1 MIQNLNLNQKLKKNI
16 YPNQLFIGNNNQKL
30 PENIYSSWNLNSKM
44 PTHEK
49 HKGLKKSTNLS
60 KLITLDDY
68 FINNKISDLDFIKLD
83 VDGNELYVLQSG
95 RKFLDKKK
103 PPIFMELAPYLYKE
117 NGYSFEE
124 LIKYISDLSY
134 KFYKI
139 DPLKKIN
146 DIEYFSKKIKDGS
159 SKNILLMA
167 N

>member
-1 MIQNLNLNQKLKKNI
+1 
-16 YPNQLFIGNNNQKL
+16 
-30 PENIYSSWNLNSKM
+30 
-44 PTHEK
+44 
-49 HKGLKKSTNLS
+49 
-60 KLITLDDY
+60 
-68 FINNKISDLDFIKLD
+68 
-83 VDGNELYVLQSG
+83 
-95 RKFLDKKK
+95 
-103 PPIFMELAPYLYKE
+103 MELAPYLYKE
-117 NGYSFEE
+117 NGYNLDD

>member
-1 MIQNLNLNQKLKKNI
+1 
-16 YPNQLFIGNNNQKL
+16 
-30 PENIYSSWNLNSKM
+30 M

-95 RKFLDKKK
+95 RKFLDKKT
-103 PPIFMELAPYLYKE
+103 PIFMELAPYLYKE